1 MSIAGNTGKPA
12 LSGTIPRLLGRN
24 SAVRT
29 VIPRP
34 ARTPPHNPARLG
46 VVMASRQGRRARDS
60 ASIPMSRKKHGLSK
74 TANGTAG
81 SLGGRF
87 NPFRAEDVTAGAAPV
102 AGPTQAAGTLAIL

>member
-1 MSIAGNTGKPA
+1 MSIAGNTGRPA
-12 LSGTIPRLLGRN
+12 LPGTIPRLLGRN

-34 ARTPPHNPARLG
+34 ARTPHHNPARLG

-81 SLGGRF
+81 SLGDLF
-87 NPFRAEDVTAGAAPV
+87 NPF